1 MAGKQVVI
9 NGVAYTPTDIQL
21 EETKIGTEWEAA
33 NGAYRFAH
41 RANKRTWRLSWR
53 RVPVA
58 TRTALRAIY
67 ALTSTFPFIDEDA
80 GSAVTVACPPGGFRS
95 SIGLIAPGVTLY
107 YNVELTLR
115 ET

>member
-9 NGVAYTPTDIQL
+9 NGTAYTPNNVQV
-21 EETKIGTEWEAA
+21 EETKIGTEWEA
-33 NGAYRFAH
+33 GDGSYHFAH
-41 RANKRTWRLSWR
+41 RANKRTWRLSWK

-58 TRTALRAIY
+58 TRTSIRGIY
-67 ALTSTFPFIDEDA
+67 TLVGTFPFVDEDA

-107 YNVELTLR
+107 YDVELTLR
-115 ET
+115 EA